1 MRVLSHVQLFTTPW
15 TVVHQAPLSLG
26 FSRQE
31 YWCSLPFPSP
41 GDLPDPGMEL
51 ESPALAGWFFTTEPN
66 WGHISINAQIMMWD
80 PFLSMQVFR
89 APCVYLECFWE
100 TRGVTSGAWRE
111 SVLVL
116 MRDVSINPPLH
127 HLYKE
132 VLLERAPDASSFSPK
147 NYDLE
152 EPAPVTT
159 SLT

>member
-1 MRVLSHVQLFTTPW
+1 M
-15 TVVHQAPLSLG
+15 
-26 FSRQE
+26 
-31 YWCSLPFPSP
+31 
-41 GDLPDPGMEL
+41 
-51 ESPALAGWFFTTEPN
+51 
-66 WGHISINAQIMMWD
+66 
-80 PFLSMQVFR
+80 
-89 APCVYLECFWE
+89 
-100 TRGVTSGAWRE
+100 TSGAWRE